1 METKNS
7 IASHQTCLFSSHWTR
22 KMAYIHITSYNYIV
36 IGKELDN
43 SWHGPNAG
51 PHKQSQT
58 VDQLLRNRWVS
69 IENGLPLFN
78 WRSAKNKR
86 RPTSPAP
93 ESQAHLHH
101 VEAYWEGL
109 SWSKEIWWCQI
120 YIYIKNYQNMLNIQN
135 EIRKEDKMN
144 LSYLWDRGPCLQTTS
159 KPKIPLESMHLGQQ
173 DCKTNLQTMT
183 NWMLIGCS
191 LHVRC
196 MCIACSSHVQGMVI
210 KCSSHVHCMFVAYS
224 LVIVGWYC
232 LHVLQTSRC
241 AILMCFLRHKQS
253 QCGHCQAMP
262 PNGNLDTEKTH

>member
-1 METKNS
+1 MSLAKNL
-7 IASHQTCLFSSHWTR
+7 T
-22 KMAYIHITSYNYIV
+22 
-36 IGKELDN
+36 
-43 SWHGPNAG
+43 
-51 PHKQSQT
+51 T
-58 VDQLLRNRWVS
+58 VDMAQMPDHTNRVRQLTNFCEIAGCQSRTGCHCS
-69 IENGLPLFN
+69 IDGVPRTNDDRHHLLLKVRLIFTTSRLIEKDFPDQ
-78 WRSAKNKR
+78 KR
-86 RPTSPAP
+86 YDDA
-93 ESQAHLHH
+93 
-101 VEAYWEGL
+101 
-109 SWSKEIWWCQI
+109 I
-120 YIYIKNYQNMLNIQN
+120 YIYIKNYQNMLNTQN